1 MHIHDMINIVRFNS
15 GITTKY
21 IDRHPTAS
29 MPKKST
35 FRLSSEPPPVLS
47 CKQQTIALSMV
58 RNVINNYILGHSIN
72 VLSLVATAQHNLR
85 TFCHCPRYQCRHEP
99 TIEHKYSLL
108 ELRVKTWPEPLLVTE
123 SMQDHKQHINN
134 RLIITIIIVLSIH
147 RIPTNTTYRITYR

>member
-1 MHIHDMINIVRFNS
+1 M

-47 CKQQTIALSMV
+47 CKQQTIALNMV
-58 RNVINNYILGHSIN
+58 CNVINNYILEHSIN

-85 TFCHCPRYQCRHEP
+85 TFCHCPRCQCRHEP

-108 ELRVKTWPEPLLVTE
+108 ELQASSWPEHLLVTE
-123 SMQDHKQHINN
+123 SMQDHKQHIDIT
-134 RLIITIIIVLSIH
+134 LIINITSILYSSDPNK
-147 RIPTNTTYRITYR
+147 RNI

>member
-1 MHIHDMINIVRFNS
+1 M

-58 RNVINNYILGHSIN
+58 RNVINNYILRHSIN

-85 TFCHCPRYQCRHEP
+85 TFCHCPRCQCRHEP

-108 ELRVKTWPEPLLVTE
+108 ELQASTWPEHLLVTE
-123 SMQDHKQHINN
+123 SMQDHKQHIDIT
-134 RLIITIIIVLSIH
+134 LIINITSILYSSDPNK
-147 RIPTNTTYRITYR
+147 RNI